1 MPRRVAL
8 EACIC
13 CQHRLG
19 TRAADVPTSA
29 IIDLF
34 DSDVVQ
40 REASLDGV
48 NLVASP
54 RRREAKPLT
63 VQESDH
69 ILPVHAVSGLPADVE
84 GTAKLHVAK

>member
-8 EACIC
+8 KACIC

-19 TRAADVPTSA
+19 RRAPAVPTSA
-29 IIDLF
+29 IVDF
-34 DSDVVQ
+34 FHSDVAQ
-40 REASLDGV
+40 RETSLNGV
-48 NLVASP
+48 NLVVPAS
-54 RRREAKPLT
+54 RREAKPLT
-63 VQESDH
+63 VQEGDH